1 MAALACGPPFND
13 GEDRDDAEFALR
25 PSGARS
31 PCDPIF
37 RFSRIVRGERFV
49 SAGLELKDLS
59 HRYGGVSS
67 PALSHLSVE
76 VEPGEL
82 VAFLGSSGCGKTTA
96 LKIIAGLLRP
106 TSGDVLVDG
115 DSVLAVP
122 PEKRGAAMVF
132 QKPLLFPHMNVAAN
146 IGFGLKMRNVS
157 TNQIAR
163 RVDTALRRVRME
175 DFADRRSGELSGG
188 QQQRVALARAL
199 VTEPRLLL
207 LDEPLSALDASLREE
222 MRELVREVQ
231 EQGGYTTV
239 FVTHDQEEAVV
250 LADRIALLFD
260 GKLQMYDEP
269 QAFYER
275 PVSRQIARFFGATNF
290 IHGRARNG
298 RVETPLGSLSLAG
311 AATLGDVTL
320 TIRPEAVRLGGGEN
334 SFSARV
340 TRVVYLGTRIDCGLE
355 ANGVDL
361 KLAVSPDARVRE
373 GETVTARLPAES
385 LWVLGE

>member
-1 MAALACGPPFND
+1 
-13 GEDRDDAEFALR
+13 
-25 PSGARS
+25 
-31 PCDPIF
+31 
-37 RFSRIVRGERFV
+37 V

-157 TNQIAR
+157 TSQIAR

-175 DFADRRSGELSGG
+175 GFADRRPGELSGG

-275 PVSRQIARFFGATNF
+275 PVSRRIARFFGATNF

-311 AATLGDVTL
+311 AATSGDVTL

>member
-1 MAALACGPPFND
+1 MSARLT
-13 GEDRDDAEFALR
+13 LR
-25 PSGARS
+25 
-31 PCDPIF
+31 
-37 RFSRIVRGERFV
+37 
-49 SAGLELKDLS
+49 DLS
-59 HRYGGVSS
+59 HRYGRVSA

-82 VAFLGSSGCGKTTA
+82 VAFLGPSGCGKTTA

-132 QKPLLFPHMNVAAN
+132 QKPLLFPHMSVAAN
-146 IGFGLKMRNVS
+146 IGFGLKMRNVPRDHVD
-157 TNQIAR
+157 R

-175 DFADRRSGELSGG
+175 GFADRRSGELSGG

-199 VTEPRLLL
+199 VIEPRLLL
-207 LDEPLSALDASLREE
+207 LDEPLSALDANLRGE

-231 EQGGYTTV
+231 EQEGYTTV

-269 QAFYER
+269 QAFYDR
-275 PVSRQIARFFGATNF
+275 PASRRIAGFFGATNF

-298 RVETPLGSLSLAG
+298 TVETPLGNLSLAE
-311 AATLGDVTL
+311 AAPAGDVTL
-320 TIRPEAVRLGGGEN
+320 TIRPEAVRLRGGEN
-334 SFSARV
+334 SFFARV
-340 TRVVYLGTRIDCGLE
+340 TRVAYLGTRIDCSLD
-355 ANGVDL
+355 ASGVDL
-361 KLAVSPDARVRE
+361 RVVLPPDARMRE
-373 GETVTARLPAES
+373 GEKVTVRLPSES
-385 LWVLGE
+385 LWVLRS